1 MAGLINELIDILR
14 GQLQNYDELLVLGT
28 EKRNVIVDN
37 DTQMLQKI
45 TQAENSIIG
54 RNQRMENKRLEII
67 GNIANVLNYDAGEL
81 TMSSL
86 AELIKDQEE
95 YAGLI
100 EIRDSLK
107 ETLEALKVENDRN
120 AKLLESS
127 IDFINLSVDLMR
139 APDNNE
145 SYHRPRKKMPGEE
158 KGFFDAKQ

>member
-28 EKRNVIVDN
+28 EKRNVIVNN

-54 RNQRMENKRLEII
+54 RNQRMENKRLEVIK
-67 GNIANVLNYDAGEL
+67 NIANVLNYDANEL

-86 AELIKDQEE
+86 AELIKGQEE
-95 YAGLI
+95 HGELV
-100 EIRDSLK
+100 EVRDKLK
-107 ETLEALKVENDRN
+107 ETLDALKVENDRN

-139 APDNNE
+139 IPDNNE
-145 SYHRPRKKMPGEE
+145 SYHRQRKRQPGEE
-158 KGFFDAKQ
+158 KGFFDAKR